1 MKKTC
6 LFLLSASTLSLA
18 LATTPANQP
27 SPPPTLLDKFI
38 STKVSTPPKEDEIFI
53 SKYLGHVLYLASS
66 TNESQ
71 YIEVTIT
78 SSKYSF
84 KSPLKSKDGK
94 KIKAIIYPNNYT
106 PFVIDGPVGHYSYI
120 VKVIATPEKG
130 TFLDPGKYSTHP
142 VKARKQGH

>member
-6 LFLLSASTLSLA
+6 LFLLSASTFSLA
-18 LATTPANQP
+18 LATTLSN
-27 SPPPTLLDKFI
+27 PPPPALLDKSIHKKI
-38 STKVSTPPKEDEIFI
+38 STTPKEDEIFI
-53 SKYLGHVLYLASS
+53 SKYLGRVLYLASA
-66 TNESQ
+66 TNEAQ

-78 SSKYSF
+78 SSKYGF

-106 PFVIDGPVGHYSYI
+106 PFVIDGPVGHYSYT

-142 VKARKQGH
+142 VKARKKGH